1 MGTSRGAQV
10 SSTYPAAGLLGRDPE
25 LRTLQAALLGD
36 TARGRSLIF
45 SGDAGIGKSAL
56 LSAGV
61 DLAQTQGWTVLYT
74 VGIENEWG
82 LPYAGLQRLLEP
94 LAAGYAALPPP
105 QSRALAAAFGLDTA
119 EAPQPFLV
127 SLASLSL
134 LRLAGSAAPVL
145 LCVDDVHWL
154 DEPTQDA
161 LAFIARRVVNEPIV
175 VFGSLRHGH
184 TSVVVEACTHQ
195 VEVKGLDTAD
205 ARKLLTQHAPDL
217 APHVQDRI
225 LAHALGNPLAIVEL
239 PAARRAIATMT
250 GEPSA
255 DSLPLSTR
263 LENAFADRFDELTTS
278 ARDALLLAATD
289 GQCDLP
295 EILAAAT
302 VLSKQPVD
310 LDAVESAALT
320 GLVSVERRGLTFRHP
335 LIRSAVLQAETMER
349 RRAAHHA
356 LAQVL
361 STDRYRCIWHRGEAT
376 IGADARLAEEL
387 EQIHVI
393 ALQRGSALT
402 AIAILERSAAL
413 TTDSARR
420 GRRLLLAAEH
430 AFGLGRAEMV
440 DRLLAEAR
448 RHRLSELEQARME
461 WLREIFK
468 DGVPGDARRVAE
480 LCRTARQSGIA
491 GDNGLA
497 LNLLLGASLRC
508 WWADTGPQA
517 RSLVI
522 ETLRGLSDAA
532 QDARYVAV
540 LAIAEPVVECAAV
553 EQILA
558 GVEQDSIGDPADL
571 RFYGWAAHAVGDLVR
586 AVSFFDRAESI
597 FREQGRLG
605 LLSHVLTMS
614 AVDRLQLGEWE
625 QPRLALAESQQIA
638 RDTGQPIWDVGSLS
652 VTAIALG
659 LRGDPT
665 AHEKAALAETI
676 ANKGRLSVML
686 TCVQLARGYAFAS
699 ARDYPQAYC
708 ALRRIFDPTDP
719 VRHEREAFSGI
730 MVFAE
735 AAAHTGQ
742 FEDARTVLADLER
755 RAETCPSPLLHD
767 QLRYA
772 RAVLAEDDDAEE
784 LFRTA
789 LRADLV
795 RWPWTKARL
804 ALAYGSWLRRHH
816 RASESRPF
824 LREAEITFELVGAD
838 SWSQQA
844 RMELRAAG
852 GHSKPTKDT
861 AAEDLLS
868 PQELQIAHLAADG
881 LSNKQIAE
889 RLYLSPRTV
898 SSHLYRMFPKLGVT
912 SRSQISPRL
921 RRD

>member
-1 MGTSRGAQV
+1 MVGTSRGAPR
-10 SSTYPAAGLLGRDPE
+10 TLPYPEPALLGREPE
-25 LRTLQAALLGD
+25 LRTLQDAL
-36 TARGRSLIF
+36 RGGTDRGLALAF

-56 LSAGV
+56 LSAGAG
-61 DLAQTQGWTVLYT
+61 LARTQGWTVLYA

-82 LPYAGLQRLLEP
+82 LPYAGLQRLLQP
-94 LAAGYAALPPP
+94 TAADYAALPPP
-105 QSRALAAAFGLDTA
+105 QSRALAAAFGLDTT

-127 SLASLSL
+127 SLASLTL
-134 LRLAGSAAPVL
+134 LRLAGSSAPVL

-161 LAFIARRVVNEPIV
+161 LAFIARRVANEPIV

-195 VEVKGLDTAD
+195 IEVKGLDTAD
-205 ARKLLTQHAPDL
+205 ARELLTRHAPDL
-217 APHVQDRI
+217 APRVQDHI

-239 PAARRAIATMT
+239 PTARRAMATMT
-250 GEPSA
+250 GESSA
-255 DSLPLSTR
+255 ESVPLSTR

-289 GQCDLP
+289 GQCDLS
-295 EILAAAT
+295 EILAAAA

-310 LDAVESAALT
+310 LDAVESAALA

-335 LIRSAVLQAETMER
+335 LIRSAVLQAETMGR

-356 LAQVL
+356 LAEVL
-361 STDRYRCIWHRGEAT
+361 SADRYRRIWHRGEAT
-376 IGADARLAEEL
+376 IGADDALAEEL
-387 EQIHVI
+387 EQIHVV

-413 TTDSARR
+413 TADSARR

-440 DRLLAEAR
+440 DRLLAEAQ
-448 RHRLSELEQARME
+448 RHQLSELEQARME

-480 LCRTARQSGIA
+480 LCHTAEQSGIA

-517 RSLVI
+517 RRLVVD
-522 ETLRGLSDAA
+522 TLRGLTNAA
-532 QDARYVAV
+532 GDARYVAV
-540 LAIAEPVVECAAV
+540 LAIAEPVLECAAV
-553 EQILA
+553 ERILA
-558 GVEQDSIGDPADL
+558 GVVADSIVDPADL

-614 AVDRLQLGEWE
+614 AVDRLQLGEWQ
-625 QPRLALAESQQIA
+625 QPLLALAESQQIA

-676 ANKGRLSVML
+676 AKKSRLSVML
-686 TCVQLARGYAFAS
+686 TCVQLARGYAFAG
-699 ARDYPQAYC
+699 ARDYPQAYSALSRLFLAILPIRCGTRGKHSPGSWCSPKPQRIRGGSTMREPCSPTWSGGPRSARHLSCTTSC
-708 ALRRIFDPTDP
+708 ATPAQCWRMTTTQRSCSERPGVPIWCAGRGRRRDFNWPTVPSCGATTGRANRGRSCGRLRSRSRSSVP
-719 VRHEREAFSGI
+719 VRGPSRQVWSYAPPES
-730 MVFAE
+730 
-735 AAAHTGQ
+735 T
-742 FEDARTVLADLER
+742 
-755 RAETCPSPLLHD
+755 PSPPRTPPQKISSRRRNCRSPIWL
-767 QLRYA
+767 
-772 RAVLAEDDDAEE
+772 
-784 LFRTA
+784 RTA
-789 LRADLV
+789 
-795 RWPWTKARL
+795 
-804 ALAYGSWLRRHH
+804 
-816 RASESRPF
+816 
-824 LREAEITFELVGAD
+824 
-838 SWSQQA
+838 
-844 RMELRAAG
+844 
-852 GHSKPTKDT
+852 
-861 AAEDLLS
+861 
-868 PQELQIAHLAADG
+868 
-881 LSNKQIAE
+881 
-889 RLYLSPRTV
+889 
-898 SSHLYRMFPKLGVT
+898 
-912 SRSQISPRL
+912 
-921 RRD
+921 